1 MADIASIT
9 GNQRIGSFER
19 ILTWW
24 VLACIVVGILLG
36 RLAPDFFQA
45 IGGIKIAE
53 VNLPVAVLI
62 WLMIIPM
69 LMKIDFGAMAEVLQ
83 HGRGIGVTLFINWL
97 VKPFSMALL
106 GWIFIRGLFADYL
119 PADQIDSSIAGL
131 LRSEEHTS

>member
-9 GNQRIGSFER
+9 ANQRIGSFER

-45 IGGIKIAE
+45 IGGITIAE

-62 WLMIIPM
+62 WLMIFHM

-83 HGRGIGVTLFINWL
+83 HGQIGRASWRERVGQH
-97 VKPFSMALL
+97 
-106 GWIFIRGLFADYL
+106 GW
-119 PADQIDSSIAGL
+119 
-131 LRSEEHTS
+131 